1 MNREDL
7 ADLLTFA
14 TIAEESSFTRAAARL
29 GVSASAL
36 SHSIRLPEAR
46 LGVKLLNRTTR
57 NVAPTAAGE
66 KLLSRLRPA
75 FIEIGAG
82 LTTLADNRS
91 RPAGRVRISVHR
103 TAALMFVVPK
113 LTQLRRDYPEVVV
126 ELSVDDSLANIVAA
140 GFDMGIRNGELLAKD
155 MVAVRIGADYRTAVV
170 ASPSYLKN
178 NAAPLTPDDVAG
190 HACLGYQRPS
200 SKALHF
206 WDFEREGRSVQ
217 VPVDPVFISNDSDIL
232 IHAALAG
239 NGLAYVLK
247 EQVQPH
253 LKSGTLTQVLE
264 GWSVTLAGSFLYY
277 PDRRQLPVA
286 VRVVID
292 SLRYRS

>member
-36 SHSIRLPEAR
+36 SHSIRLLEAR

-140 GFDMGIRNGELLAKD
+140 GFDIDRKS
-155 MVAVRIGADYRTAVV
+155 VV
-170 ASPSYLKN
+170 
-178 NAAPLTPDDVAG
+178 
-190 HACLGYQRPS
+190 
-200 SKALHF
+200 
-206 WDFEREGRSVQ
+206 
-217 VPVDPVFISNDSDIL
+217 
-232 IHAALAG
+232 
-239 NGLAYVLK
+239 
-247 EQVQPH
+247 
-253 LKSGTLTQVLE
+253 
-264 GWSVTLAGSFLYY
+264 
-277 PDRRQLPVA
+277 
-286 VRVVID
+286 
-292 SLRYRS
+292 

>member
-14 TIAEESSFTRAAARL
+14 TIAEERSFTRAAVRL

-36 SHSIRLPEAR
+36 SHSIRLLEAR

-66 KLLSRLRPA
+66 KLLNRLRPA
-75 FIEIGAG
+75 LIEIGAG
-82 LTTLADNRS
+82 LTTLADERS
-91 RPAGRVRISVHR
+91 QPAGHVRISVHR
-103 TAALMFVVPK
+103 TAALMLVVPK
-113 LTQLRRDYPEVVV
+113 LEQLRRDFPEVVV
-126 ELSVDDSLANIVAA
+126 ELSVDDGLANIVAA
-140 GFDMGIRNGELLAKD
+140 GFDAGIRNGELLAKD
-155 MVAVRIGADYRTAVV
+155 MVAVRIGADYRTVLV
-170 ASPSYLKN
+170 AAPSYLKN
-178 NAAPLTPDDVAG
+178 NAAPLTPDDVAL
-190 HACLGYQRPS
+190 HACLGYRRPS

-206 WDFEREGRSVQ
+206 WDFEQDGRSVQ
-217 VPVDPVFISNDSDIL
+217 VPVDPVFIANDSDIL

-247 EQVQPH
+247 EQVESH
-253 LKSGTLTQVLE
+253 LKSGALTQVLE

-277 PDRRQLPVA
+277 PDQRQLPAA

>member
-7 ADLLTFA
+7 ADLLTLS
-14 TIAEESSFTRAAARL
+14 TIAEERSFTHAAVRL

-36 SHSIRLPEAR
+36 SHSIRLLEAR

-66 KLLSRLRPA
+66 KLLNRLRPA
-75 FIEIGAG
+75 LIEIGAA
-82 LTTLADNRS
+82 LTMLADERS
-91 RPAGRVRISVHR
+91 RPAGHVRISVHR
-103 TAALMFVVPK
+103 TAALTLVVPK
-113 LTQLRRDYPEVVV
+113 LEVLRRDYPEVVV

-140 GFDMGIRNGELLAKD
+140 GYDAGIRNGELLAKD
-155 MVAVRIGADYRTAVV
+155 MVAVRIGADFRTAVV
-170 ASPSYLKN
+170 AAPSYLKN
-178 NAAPLTPDDVAG
+178 NAAPLIPDDVAG
-190 HACLGYQRPS
+190 HACLGYRRPS

-206 WDFEREGRSVQ
+206 WDFEQCGRSVQ
-217 VPVDPVFISNDSDIL
+217 VPVDPVFIANDSDIL

-247 EQVQPH
+247 EQVEFH
-253 LKSGTLTQVLE
+253 LKSGALTQVLE
-264 GWSVTLAGSFLYY
+264 EWSIPLPGSFLYY
-277 PDRRQLPVA
+277 PDRRQLSAA
-286 VRVVID
+286 VRVVVD